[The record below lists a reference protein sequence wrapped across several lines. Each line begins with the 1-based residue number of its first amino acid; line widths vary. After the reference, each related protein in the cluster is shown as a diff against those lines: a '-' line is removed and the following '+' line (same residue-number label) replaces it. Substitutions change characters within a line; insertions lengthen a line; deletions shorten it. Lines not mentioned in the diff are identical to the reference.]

1 MSQNNQQDDTRG
13 YGDLE
18 KDLTRQQYEKLKAE
32 NKERLKEL
40 ACINETTQILKQAK
54 NVEEAM
60 QKITQAIPRGMQYP
74 EDTTARIT
82 YDGKVFTSV
91 NFRGSQWVL
100 RQTFD
105 TIDKRVG
112 AIEIFYTR
120 KHPDLDEG
128 PFLKEESDLI
138 DNLTSLFKGYL
149 DGDIANKLSR
159 PNQIYSSPETI
170 SVEKPRRRKLLQLFL
185 NRNNYNRDLYH
196 DLMPFKIK
204 EILLVAS
211 LYDAF
216 SIESGGRF
224 SEYVL
229 RQYERLNLTS
239 VPRITGVSDQEEAME
254 HLRSKHYDMVIMMIG
269 LDTRRPF
276 NLAARI
282 KESFPYLPV
291 FALLNNNENLLTL
304 EERRKK
310 MPVIDKIFV
319 WKGDSR
325 VFFTMIKLI
334 EDKINVDNDTR
345 LGLVRVIILVED
357 AAPYYSRYLPML
369 YNIVMEQTRRII
381 DDVST
386 DDLYKVLR
394 LRTRPK
400 ILLATTYEEAMHI
413 YEKYGSQLLCLIT
426 DVEFERNGKLDK
438 KAGINLVKEI
448 KADRKE
454 LPTVIQSSYEKYD
467 EIASELECAFINKKS
482 ESLMQDLRTFIL
494 HNLGFGNFV
503 FRDLHGREIAVA
515 RTLRE
520 FENLLHTVPD
530 ESILFHG
537 KKNHFSLWL
546 MARGEIQVAHI
557 IHPAQIADFPSTD
570 DLRQFIINVLNKF
583 RNEQNQGKVVPFHV
597 SDIDDHTSIVLL
609 GEGNLGGKGRGL
621 AFINTLI
628 HNYDFSQH
636 VPGINIRTPNTSII
650 GTDEFQQF
658 LEINSLNQK
667 VYNEKDEN
675 KIRKWFLKAELSD
688 QLKDKLYKFL
698 KFIEKPIAVRSSGM
712 FEDSLHQP
720 FAGIFETYIL
730 PNNDPDIQV
739 RLKQL
744 EKAIKLV
751 YASVF
756 SKLARGYVE
765 AISYKIEEEMMAV
778 VIQEVVG
785 NQYGDYYYPH
795 ISGVAQSYNYYP
807 VSHMNPEDGMAVA
820 ALGLG
825 KYVVDGEKAYRFSPK
840 YPQTLVHSLKDLY
853 KNSQVEFYAV
863 DMKRENIDFEQGDM
877 AGLIRLDIDD
887 AEMHGTIKHLA
898 SVYEPDGDRLM
909 PGLNHA
915 GPRIINFANIL
926 QHNYIPLAETL
937 QAVLDI
943 VEEALGSP
951 VEIEWAVDLN
961 KDKDGKASFYLLQ
974 IKPQISTWEGFS
986 IDEEALKEE
995 NILLYTD
1002 KAMGNGIIED
1012 IEDIIIINRDKF
1024 EKSATMEMAEEV
1036 NQINEQMKKEGRQ
1049 YLLIGPGRW
1058 GTRDRWIG
1066 IPVEWPQISNAK
1078 VIVETDM
1085 DSFPLDASSGSHF
1098 FHNVT
1103 SMNVGYFSVTQSN
1116 KKQTINWD
1124 FIENQPLHQ
1133 ELKYFNHFRLDS
1145 PIKIM
1150 IDGKKRLGAITY

>member
-1 MSQNNQQDDTRG
+1 MSKLDEKNSFNNN
-13 YGDLE
+13 YEGDLSKQE
-18 KDLTRQQYEKLKAE
+18 YEKLKAE

-40 ACINETTQILKQAK
+40 ACINETNKILKEAQ
-54 NVEEAM
+54 NFDDAM

-112 AIEIFYTR
+112 AVEIFYRR
-120 KHPDLDEG
+120 KFPELDEG
-128 PFLKEESDLI
+128 PFLNEERDLI
-138 DNLTSLFKGYL
+138 DNLASLIKGYL
-149 DGDIANKLSR
+149 DGQIANKLSR
-159 PNQIYSSPETI
+159 PNQLYSSTATI
-170 SVEKPRRRKLLQLFL
+170 PVEKPKRRKLLQLFM

-239 VPRITGVSDQEEAME
+239 VPRITGVSDPEETME
-254 HLRSKHYDMVIMMIG
+254 HLRAKHYDMVIMMIG
-269 LDTRRPF
+269 LDTNRPF
-276 NLAARI
+276 ELGERI
-282 KESFPYLPV
+282 KEAFPYLPV
-291 FALLNNNENLLTL
+291 YALINSTENLLLL

-310 MPVIDKIFV
+310 LPVIDKIFV

-357 AAPYYSRYLPML
+357 AATYYSRYLPML
-369 YNIVMEQTRRII
+369 YSIVMEQTRRII

-400 ILLATTYEEAMHI
+400 ILLATTYEEAMQI
-413 YEKYGSQLLCLIT
+413 YKNYKSQLLCLIS
-426 DVEFERNGKLDK
+426 DVEFEREGKNDI
-438 KAGINLVKEI
+438 KAGLKLVKKI
-448 KADRKE
+448 KSERKE
-454 LPTVIQSSYEKYD
+454 LPIVIQSSDPKFQSVAE
-467 EIASELECAFINKKS
+467 ELDSAFIDKNS

-494 HNLGFGNFV
+494 HYLGFGNFV
-503 FRDLHGREIAVA
+503 FRDIQGREIAVA
-515 RTLRE
+515 KTLRE

-530 ESILFHG
+530 ESIIYHG

-557 IHPAQIADFPSTD
+557 IHPAQIADFPTTN
-570 DLRQFIINVLNKF
+570 DLRQYILKILNKF

-597 SDIDDHTSIVLL
+597 SDIDDPTSIVLL

-628 HNYDFSQH
+628 HNYDFSQL
-636 VPGINIRTPNTSII
+636 VPNINIKTPNTTII
-650 GTDEFQQF
+650 GTDEFVKF
-658 LEINSLNQK
+658 LERNKLAER
-667 VYNEKDEN
+667 VYNERNEQ
-675 KIRKWFLKAELSD
+675 KIKKWFLNAELSPE
-688 QLKDKLYKFL
+688 LNDKLYKVL
-698 KFIEKPIAVRSSGM
+698 KFIDTPIAVRSSGM
-712 FEDSLHQP
+712 FEDSIQQP

-730 PNNDPDIQV
+730 PNNHQDMTK
-739 RLKQL
+739 RLEQL
-744 EKAIKLV
+744 QSAIKNV

-756 SKLARGYVE
+756 SRVARGYVE
-765 AISYKIEEEMMAV
+765 AINYKIEEEMMAV
-778 VIQEVVG
+778 VVQEVVG
-785 NQYGDYYYPH
+785 NQYGDYFYPH

-807 VSHMNPEDGMAVA
+807 VAHMEPEDGMAVA
-820 ALGLG
+820 AVGLG
-825 KYVVDGEKAYRFSPK
+825 KFVVDGEKAYRFSPK
-840 YPQTLVHSLKDLY
+840 YPKTQVNSLKDLY

-863 DMKRENIDFEQGDM
+863 DMKRSDIDFTKGDL
-877 AGLIRLDIDD
+877 AGLKRLDLYE
-887 AEMHGTIKHLA
+887 AEMHGTLKHCV
-898 SVYEPDGDRLM
+898 SVYDPEGDRLM
-909 PGLNHA
+909 AGLNHN
-915 GPRIINFANIL
+915 GPRIVNFANIL
-926 QHNYIPLAETL
+926 QHNYIPLADTI
-937 QAVLDI
+937 QSVLEI

-951 VEIEWAVDLN
+951 VEIEWAVDLT
-961 KDKDGKASFYLLQ
+961 KDSEGHASFYLLQ
-974 IKPQISTWEGFS
+974 IKPQISSWEGFS
-986 IDEEALKEE
+986 IDEESLAKE
-995 NILLYTD
+995 NLLLYSD

-1012 IEDIIIINRDKF
+1012 IDDIIIIDRERFKKA
-1024 EKSATMEMAEEV
+1024 ETREMADEV
-1036 NQINEQMKKEGRQ
+1036 NKLNEKMKEQGRQ
-1049 YLLIGPGRW
+1049 YVLIGPGRW
-1058 GTRDRWIG
+1058 GTRDPWIG
-1066 IPVEWPQISNAK
+1066 IPVDWPQISNAK
-1078 VIVETDM
+1078 LIVETDLEG
-1085 DSFPLDASSGSHF
+1085 FPLDASSGSHF

-1103 SMNVGYFSVTQSN
+1103 SMNIGYVSV
-1116 KKQTINWD
+1116 KQNDDKQLINWD
-1124 FIENQPLHQ
+1124 FINNQKLIEQPH
-1133 ELKYFNHFRLDS
+1133 YFKHIRLDATC
-1145 PIKIM
+1145 KIM
-1150 IDGKKRLGAITY
+1150 LDGTKRIGAITY

>member
-1 MSQNNQQDDTRG
+1 MSNFKEDNDKRNYTDI
-13 YGDLE
+13 E
-18 KDLTRQQYEKLKAE
+18 KDLTRQEYEKLKAE

-54 NVEEAM
+54 NMDEAM

-82 YDGKVFTSV
+82 YDGKVHTSV
-91 NFRGSQWVL
+91 NFRGSQWAL

-128 PFLKEESDLI
+128 PFLKEERDLI
-138 DNLTSLFKGYL
+138 DNLTSLIKGYL

-159 PNQIYSSPETI
+159 PNQLYSSPDTI

-239 VPRITGVSDQEEAME
+239 VPRITGVSDPEEAME

-269 LDTRRPF
+269 LDDRRPF

-291 FALLNNNENLLTL
+291 FALLNNNENLIAL
-304 EERRKK
+304 EERRKN

-400 ILLATTYEEAMHI
+400 ILLATTYEEAMSI

-426 DVEFERNGKLDK
+426 DIEFERQGKNDK
-438 KAGINLVKEI
+438 YAGFKLIKEI

-454 LPTVIQSSYEKYD
+454 LPTVIQSSD
-467 EIASELECAFINKKS
+467 ERFQATANELECAFINKNS

-503 FRDLHGREIAVA
+503 FRDMHGKEIAVA
-515 RTLRE
+515 KSLRE
-520 FENLLHTVPD
+520 FENLLHTIPD
-530 ESILFHG
+530 ESLLFHG

-597 SDIDDHTSIVLL
+597 SDIDDDTSIVLL

-636 VPGINIRTPNTSII
+636 VPGINIKTPNTLMI
-650 GTDEFQQF
+650 GTDEFQAF
-658 LEINSLNQK
+658 LEINQLSQK
-667 VYNEKDEN
+667 VYSEINEE
-675 KIRKWFLKAELSD
+675 KIKKWFLEAELSD
-688 QLKDKLYKFL
+688 QLKDRLYKML
-698 KFIEKPIAVRSSGM
+698 KFVEKPIAVRSSGM
-712 FEDSLHQP
+712 FEDSLQQP
-720 FAGIFETYIL
+720 FAGIFNTYIL
-730 PNNDPDIQV
+730 PNNDPNIQV

-744 EKAIKLV
+744 QCAIKLV

-785 NQYGDYYYPH
+785 NQYGDYFYPH

-807 VSHMNPEDGMAVA
+807 VSHMNPDDGMAVVG
-820 ALGLG
+820 LGLG

-840 YPQTLVHSLKDLY
+840 YPETLVHSLKDLY

-863 DMKRENIDFEQGDM
+863 DMNRNDVDFNKGDM

-887 AEMHGTIKHLA
+887 AEMHGTLKHLA

-937 QAVLDI
+937 RSVLDI

-951 VEIEWAVDLN
+951 VEIEFAVDLN

-986 IDEEALKEE
+986 IDEEALKDE
-995 NILLYTD
+995 NMLLYTD
-1002 KAMGNGIIED
+1002 KAMGNGLIENIED
-1012 IEDIIIINRDKF
+1012 IVIINRDHF
-1024 EKSATMEMAEEV
+1024 EKSGTLEMAGEV
-1036 NQINEQMKKEGRQ
+1036 EAFNNDMKKEGRQ

-1078 VIVETDM
+1078 VIVETDLEG
-1085 DSFPLDASSGSHF
+1085 FPLDASSGSHF

-1103 SMNVGYFSVTQSN
+1103 SMNVGYFSVKQN
-1116 KKQTINWD
+1116 DKKQTINWD
-1124 FIENQPLHQ
+1124 FIESQPLHD
-1133 ELKYFNHFRLDS
+1133 EKKYFRHYRLDS

-1150 IDGKKRLGAITY
+1150 IDGKKRIGAITY